1 MTTDVC
7 LGIHIPEVFT
17 LIDFSYVRYSQLSAK
32 AVRNGLKQEFRAE
45 AAKRDAH
52 TVKHTPWKNGKPDS
66 TLTFHL
72 I

>member
-52 TVKHTPWKNGKPDS
+52 TVKHTAWKNGKPDS
-66 TLTFHL
+66 TFNLS